1 MKMKKIVTLIA
12 VIVCAN
18 VFACTSWMI
27 FSDLTEN
34 GTNILHKN
42 RDANPRGIN
51 AYLSDASSPR
61 KWIASGD
68 KGGIRMG
75 MNVSGLA
82 VVANNGEDYTGKKEI
97 KLPKFAP
104 TIQECLET
112 FDTAEQCVEYLL
124 NIIKNKLYCHRENRG
139 MIYFFCDRNE
149 GYICEIT
156 PYFCSVQRYTNGY
169 AVRAN
174 IWQNPGMYQL
184 SRSNIKWYLNSSA
197 RAYIAISELN
207 KAIDRHSKITLTDIF
222 ALTRH
227 YNMPETSPQ
236 KRSVCFRATNSTAS
250 FEIDRRYPD
259 VLSTMYTT
267 IGHPRHT
274 VYVPV
279 PVCVEKLH
287 PAMTDLR
294 WSAAAW
300 KRFDELK
307 LEAPIPAEW
316 TKFEADSMVKYNK
329 AKDEARKLLDAG
341 KRAEAVKLMNSTAEK
356 IWNDAEK
363 LLNI

>member
-51 AYLSDASSPR
+51 VYLSDASSPR

-124 NIIKNKLYCHRENRG
+124 
-139 MIYFFCDRNE
+139 
-149 GYICEIT
+149 
-156 PYFCSVQRYTNGY
+156 
-169 AVRAN
+169 
-174 IWQNPGMYQL
+174 
-184 SRSNIKWYLNSSA
+184 
-197 RAYIAISELN
+197 
-207 KAIDRHSKITLTDIF
+207 
-222 ALTRH
+222 
-227 YNMPETSPQ
+227 
-236 KRSVCFRATNSTAS
+236 
-250 FEIDRRYPD
+250 
-259 VLSTMYTT
+259 
-267 IGHPRHT
+267 
-274 VYVPV
+274 
-279 PVCVEKLH
+279 
-287 PAMTDLR
+287 
-294 WSAAAW
+294 
-300 KRFDELK
+300 KRFC
-307 LEAPIPAEW
+307 
-316 TKFEADSMVKYNK
+316 MV
-329 AKDEARKLLDAG
+329 LQ
-341 KRAEAVKLMNSTAEK
+341 
-356 IWNDAEK
+356 
-363 LLNI
+363 